1 MLLVHMAQYTQIYFE
16 NQKQGIFFTPSFEKN
31 KLIIYIGTLRQVGIC
46 PLEYSF
52 ENEMRFEMVEFFS
65 EGYLIGPPCLVLRN
79 KFTDF
84 GDEILMNN
92 LLKKENIITKM

>member
-1 MLLVHMAQYTQIYFE
+1 
-16 NQKQGIFFTPSFEKN
+16 
-31 KLIIYIGTLRQVGIC
+31 
-46 PLEYSF
+46 
-52 ENEMRFEMVEFFS
+52 MVEFFL

-92 LLKKENIITKM
+92 LLKKENIITKKYFIHLMEKFNLYFLVLELRFSKELPIDTNVD